1 MAIAQIERE
10 LVKVSVTKRNQKGEE
25 LGTIDLEPAIFGLQ
39 PNIALLHQVVTAQL
53 AAARAGT
60 QSTKTRAEVSGG
72 GAKPFRQKGT
82 GRARQGSN
90 RSPHWTGG
98 GVALGPKPRSYAQK
112 TPKKMIRLA
121 LLQALSDRAQSD
133 AITVLDAW
141 SFPEIKTKD
150 AAAALKALQLEGRI
164 LIVVDPYD
172 YNTVRSF
179 SNIPEV
185 QLIDVDELN
194 AYDILKSDVVVFTEN
209 LLPGV
214 DEGSEAASAV
224 VEVAF
229 DASDED
235 SEEGEE

>member
-1 MAIAQIERE
+1 MAIAQTERQ

-25 LGTIDLEPAIFGLQ
+25 LGTVDLDPAIFGHQ
-39 PNIALLHQVVTAQL
+39 PNISLLHQVITAQL

-60 QSTKTRAEVSGG
+60 QSTKTRAQVRGG

-82 GRARQGSN
+82 GRARQGSI
-90 RSPHWTGG
+90 RAPHWTGG
-98 GVALGPKPRSYAQK
+98 GVALGPKPRRYSQR

-121 LLQALSDRAQSD
+121 LLQALSDRAQSG
-133 AITVLDAW
+133 AVALVDAW
-141 SFPEIKTKD
+141 SFPTIKTKD
-150 AAAALKALQLEGRI
+150 AVAALKALDLTGRI

-179 SNIPEV
+179 ANIPEV

-194 AYDILKSDVVVFTEN
+194 PYDILKSDVVVFTDFV
-209 LLPGV
+209 LPGGGP
-214 DEGSEAASAV
+214 DYGAEGAV
-224 VEVAF
+224 VDVAF
-229 DASDED
+229 DASE